1 MIKIEHLSKTYGNL
15 AVLKDVNAEIKKG
28 EVISIIGPSGTG
40 KSTFLRCLNL
50 LETPSS
56 GDIYIDGENIFPKK
70 VKTSRIRLKM
80 GMVFQSFN
88 LFEHLSVLDNITLGP
103 VKLLKKTKTDA
114 EKKAIELL
122 QVVGLAEKMNAYPN
136 ELSGG
141 QKQRV
146 AIARCLAMEPEII
159 LFDEPTSALDTTM
172 VSEVLGVIRR
182 LAKEGMTM
190 VIVTHEMRFAR
201 DISTR
206 VFYMDEGI
214 VYEEGTPEQ
223 IFNHPEKE
231 KTKAFINRIRSFS
244 YHIGNA
250 RFDLYQMNAEIESFC
265 EKHFLGYQQRHDILL
280 ILEETLMRCFNGDHM
295 DCCGKAIETWGGID
309 LVLSYSEKNATIEI
323 QLSTGAG
330 AASFLQSTGQEDDLS
345 LLIIQGLT
353 ENIEERTEDGK
364 LYLNMILRNGKNN
377 Q

>member
-1 MIKIEHLSKTYGNL
+1 
-15 AVLKDVNAEIKKG
+15 
-28 EVISIIGPSGTG
+28 
-40 KSTFLRCLNL
+40 
-50 LETPSS
+50 
-56 GDIYIDGENIFPKK
+56 
-70 VKTSRIRLKM
+70 
-80 GMVFQSFN
+80 MVFQSFN

-159 LFDEPTSALDTTM
+159 LFDEPTSALDPTM

-206 VFYMDEGI
+206 VSCTRKVHRNRYSTIPKRRKPKPSSTASEVSAI
-214 VYEEGTPEQ
+214 TSATPVS
-223 IFNHPEKE
+223 
-231 KTKAFINRIRSFS
+231 TSIR
-244 YHIGNA
+244 
-250 RFDLYQMNAEIESFC
+250 
-265 EKHFLGYQQRHDILL
+265 
-280 ILEETLMRCFNGDHM
+280 
-295 DCCGKAIETWGGID
+295 
-309 LVLSYSEKNATIEI
+309 
-323 QLSTGAG
+323 
-330 AASFLQSTGQEDDLS
+330 
-345 LLIIQGLT
+345 
-353 ENIEERTEDGK
+353 
-364 LYLNMILRNGKNN
+364 
-377 Q
+377 